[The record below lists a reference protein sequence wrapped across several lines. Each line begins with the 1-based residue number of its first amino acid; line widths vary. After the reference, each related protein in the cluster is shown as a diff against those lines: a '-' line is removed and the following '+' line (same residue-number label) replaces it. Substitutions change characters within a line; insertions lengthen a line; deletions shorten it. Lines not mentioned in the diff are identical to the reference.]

1 MTKFA
6 SLKKIYTKIIIVKRN
21 VELNGLGF
29 LCYSSKACPDLPRP
43 IALGSIFKLYITL
56 PWLISPKR
64 EIDEKI
70 KFRILLKMF
79 TDKFGA
85 IFGILAPHFQSK

>member
-6 SLKKIYTKIIIVKRN
+6 SLKKIHTKIIIVKRN

-56 PWLISPKR
+56 P
-64 EIDEKI
+64 
-70 KFRILLKMF
+70 
-79 TDKFGA
+79 
-85 IFGILAPHFQSK
+85 